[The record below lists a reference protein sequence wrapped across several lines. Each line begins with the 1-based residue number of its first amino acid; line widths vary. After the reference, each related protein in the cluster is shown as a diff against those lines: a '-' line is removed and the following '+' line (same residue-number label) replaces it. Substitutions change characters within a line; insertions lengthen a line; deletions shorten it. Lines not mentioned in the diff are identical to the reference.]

1 MGERKEMKPFHQ
13 SRLPMGDSGSD
24 LDSSSRDGEKRLD
37 SVYILKIEP
46 TVCGDSLNGRDRE
59 ESKMATW
66 FGAWATGRRK
76 LSFTEMS
83 KTAG

>member
-1 MGERKEMKPFHQ
+1 
-13 SRLPMGDSGSD
+13 MGDSGSD
-24 LDSSSRDGEKRLD
+24 HDSSSRDGEKRLD
-37 SVYILKIEP
+37 SVYSLKIEP
-46 TVCGDSLNGRDRE
+46 TVCGDSLNGRERE

-66 FGAWATGRRK
+66 FGAWATGRMK